1 MSMLDTLPTVEE
13 MMVALSSPI
22 VPDAETS
29 DATMEPM
36 ELSTDEMIK
45 AIFNQVMAPPAVS

>member
-22 VPDAETS
+22 VPGAETS
-29 DATMEPM
+29 DATVESS
-36 ELSTDEMIK
+36 ELTTDEMIK
-45 AIFNQVMAPPAVS
+45 MIFNHEWLEPV